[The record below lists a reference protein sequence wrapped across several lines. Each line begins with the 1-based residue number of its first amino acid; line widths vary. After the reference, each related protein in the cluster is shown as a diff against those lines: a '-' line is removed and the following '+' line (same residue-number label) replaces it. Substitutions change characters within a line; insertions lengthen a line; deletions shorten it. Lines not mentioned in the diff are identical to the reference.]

1 MAIEEPKKLGI
12 RKLLKIMTE
21 QDASDL
27 YITAGMPPGFRIKGA
42 VQRVGENDLSAVDT
56 EQLANSVMSGK
67 QKARFSSEMEMNLSL
82 SYPGIGRFRVNI
94 FRQMG
99 AIGMVIRKIETT
111 IMSIDELKLPE
122 IFKDISMS
130 ARGLVIMVGGTGSG
144 KSTSLAAIVDWRNS
158 NQAGHIITIED
169 PVEYVHQHK
178 KCVITQR
185 EVGTDTLTF
194 AAALK
199 NTLRQAPDVI
209 LLGEIREEETME
221 QAIEFAETG
230 HLAMATL
237 HANNANQAIDRILNF
252 FPEEK
257 HQQVYMNLSMNLRAI
272 LSQRL
277 VKTVDGKRAA
287 AIEILI
293 NTPRIA
299 DLILK
304 GEMGEIKE
312 AMVAGGE
319 QYGMVTFD
327 QALIKLWRD
336 GKITELEALRNSD
349 SPNDL
354 RLKMKMAKLES
365 SEDGDEGASATD
377 QLLNKGEGDEGSA
390 LSI

>member
-1 MAIEEPKKLGI
+1 MEEPKKLGI
-12 RKLLKIMTE
+12 RKLLKIMVD

-27 YITAGMPPGFRIKGA
+27 YIAAGMPPGYRIKGA

-94 FRQMG
+94 FRQMN

-111 IMSIDELKLPE
+111 IMGIDDLKLPA
-122 IFKDISMS
+122 IFKDVSMS

-144 KSTSLAAIVDWRNS
+144 KSTSLAAMVDWRNS

-194 AAALK
+194 QAALK

-257 HQQVYMNLSMNLRAI
+257 HPQVYMNLSMNLRAI

-304 GEMGEIKE
+304 GEVGEIKD

-327 QALIKLWRD
+327 QALLQLWRD
-336 GKITELEALRNSD
+336 GKISEIEALRNSD

-365 SEDGDEGASATD
+365 SGDDDGASATD
-377 QLLNKGEGDEGSA
+377 KLLNNDDGDGDGTA

>member
-1 MAIEEPKKLGI
+1 MAIEEPQRLSI
-12 RKLLKIMTE
+12 RKLLKIMVE
-21 QDASDL
+21 LDASDL
-27 YITAGMPPGFRIKGA
+27 YVTAGMPPGYRVKGG
-42 VQRVGENDLSAVDT
+42 VQRVGDHDLSPVDT

-99 AIGMVIRKIETT
+99 AIGMVIRKIATT
-111 IMSIDELKLPE
+111 IMTIDELNLPE
-122 IFKDISMS
+122 VFKDIAMS

-144 KSTSLAAIVDWRNS
+144 KSTSLAAMIDWRNS
-158 NQAGHIITIED
+158 HQAGHIITIED

-185 EVGTDTLTF
+185 EVGTDTLSF
-194 AAALK
+194 HAALK

-209 LLGEIREEETME
+209 LLGEIREAETME

-237 HANNANQAIDRILNF
+237 HANNANQAIDRIINF

-257 HQQVYMNLSMNLRAI
+257 HQQVYMNLALNLRAI

-277 VKTVDGKRAA
+277 VRTVDGKRAA

-304 GEMGEIKE
+304 GEVGEIKE
-312 AMVAGGE
+312 AMAAGGE

-327 QALIKLWRD
+327 QALLKLWRE
-336 GKITELEALRNSD
+336 GRISETEALRNSD

-354 RLKMKMAKLES
+354 RLKMKMARLEAS
-365 SEDGDEGASATD
+365 GDGDGKSVAD
-377 QLLNKGEGDEGSA
+377 KLLEKGEGDDA
-390 LSI
+390 PKLSI

>member
-12 RKLLKIMTE
+12 RKLLKIMSD

-27 YITAGMPPGFRIKGA
+27 YITAGMPPGYRIKGA
-42 VQRVGENDLSAVDT
+42 LQRVGKNDLSYVDT

-67 QKARFSSEMEMNLSL
+67 QKARFSSDMEMNLSL

-111 IMSIDELKLPE
+111 ILTIDQLKLPE
-122 IFKDISMS
+122 IFKDIAMTT
-130 ARGLVIMVGGTGSG
+130 RGLVIMVGGTGSG
-144 KSTSLAAIVDWRNS
+144 KSTSLAALVDWRNS
-158 NQAGHIITIED
+158 HQAGHIITIED
-169 PVEYVHQHK
+169 PVEYVHEHK
-178 KCVITQR
+178 MGVITQR
-185 EVGTDTLTF
+185 EVGTDTHTF

-257 HQQVYMNLSMNLRAI
+257 HQQIYMNLSMNLKAI

-287 AIEILI
+287 AIEILV

-319 QYGMVTFD
+319 QYGMITFD
-327 QALIKLWRD
+327 QALLTLWRD
-336 GKITELEALRNSD
+336 GKISEIEALRNSD

-354 RLKMKMAKLES
+354 RLKMKMAKLETS
-365 SEDGDEGASATD
+365 DDDGGVSATD
-377 QLLNKGEGDEGSA
+377 QLLNKGEGEGSA
-390 LSI
+390 LAI

>member
-1 MAIEEPKKLGI
+1 MEEPKKLGI
-12 RKLLKIMTE
+12 RKLLKIMVD

-27 YITAGMPPGFRIKGA
+27 YIAAGMPPGYRIKGA
-42 VQRVGENDLSAVDT
+42 VQRVGEINLSAVDT

-67 QKARFSSEMEMNLSL
+67 QKARFSSDMEMNLSL
-82 SYPGIGRFRVNI
+82 AYPGIGRFRVNI
-94 FRQMG
+94 FRQMN

-111 IMSIDELKLPE
+111 IMSIDDLKLPP
-122 IFKDISMS
+122 IFKDVSMS

-194 AAALK
+194 QAALK

-257 HQQVYMNLSMNLRAI
+257 HPQVYMNLSMNLRAI

-304 GEMGEIKE
+304 GEVGEIKD
-312 AMVAGGE
+312 AMIAGGE

-327 QALIKLWRD
+327 QALLKLWRD
-336 GKITELEALRNSD
+336 GKISEVEALRNSD

-354 RLKMKMAKLES
+354 RLKMKMAKLETS
-365 SEDGDEGASATD
+365 DDDDGTSATD
-377 QLLNKGEGDEGSA
+377 KLLNNNDDGDGDGTS